1 MSTDTQTAPE
11 SGGRITTF
19 LRKDTTGGLLLL
31 IAMVLAIVVANSP
44 WSEAYFGLRDAEV
57 GPGEVAGLQHTVGHW
72 TSDLS
77 LIHI

>member
-31 IAMVLAIVVANSP
+31 IAMVLA
-44 WSEAYFGLRDAEV
+44 
-57 GPGEVAGLQHTVGHW
+57 
-72 TSDLS
+72 LS